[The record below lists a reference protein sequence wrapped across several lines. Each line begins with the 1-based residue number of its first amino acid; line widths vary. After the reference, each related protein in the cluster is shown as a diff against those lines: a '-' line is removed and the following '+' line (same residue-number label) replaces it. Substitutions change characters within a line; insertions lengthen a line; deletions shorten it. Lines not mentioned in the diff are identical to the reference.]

1 VRAEATGAVRMV
13 GVPSRGAAL
22 PPEFLEKMQL
32 HWSKVQNAFRSLDRA
47 NTGKLQRSAFEDLCA
62 RFSCDM
68 SKKQMD
74 QVATVVSRNTC
85 WRHARAEK

>member
-1 VRAEATGAVRMV
+1 MRAEATGAVRMV
-13 GVPSRGAAL
+13 GVPSRGATL

-62 RFSCDM
+62 RFSCVM

-74 QVATVVSRNTC
+74 QVATVASRYTG
-85 WRHARAEK
+85 WHHARAEK